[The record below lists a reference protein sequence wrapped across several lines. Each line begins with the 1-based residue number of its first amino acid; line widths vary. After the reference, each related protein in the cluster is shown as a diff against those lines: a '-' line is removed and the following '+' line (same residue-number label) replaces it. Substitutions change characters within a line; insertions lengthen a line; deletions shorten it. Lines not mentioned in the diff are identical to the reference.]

1 MNRNDDILNF
11 LVEGLIAPQR
21 DLVTRAFYKFAEG
34 DPNSAPVNEAILLT
48 ACARRVSQAPQELRE
63 AMVEFRKLLDRG
75 RLLETNLHERV
86 EASNANVV
94 ASFKDEATRAT
105 SYLRAS
111 SQKNEEIVS
120 EGRRIADLMR
130 KSNTQGELLLSELRE
145 IKTELKLNRESNQ
158 KTAEATENNKTISLS
173 IKEIV
178 THLADA
184 SAIHWITIGVVVGAI
199 LAGSAIL
206 FPWWVPSL
214 LLALAVGLLQAM
226 ARSSWKF
233 VREKAATI
241 KTVD

>member
-48 ACARRVSQAPQELRE
+48 ACARRVSQAPQELRD

-111 SQKNEEIVS
+111 SQNNEEIVS

-130 KSNTQGELLLSELRE
+130 KSNIQGELLLSELRE
-145 IKTELKLNRESNQ
+145 IKT
-158 KTAEATENNKTISLS
+158 
-173 IKEIV
+173 
-178 THLADA
+178 
-184 SAIHWITIGVVVGAI
+184 
-199 LAGSAIL
+199 
-206 FPWWVPSL
+206 
-214 LLALAVGLLQAM
+214 
-226 ARSSWKF
+226 
-233 VREKAATI
+233 
-241 KTVD
+241 